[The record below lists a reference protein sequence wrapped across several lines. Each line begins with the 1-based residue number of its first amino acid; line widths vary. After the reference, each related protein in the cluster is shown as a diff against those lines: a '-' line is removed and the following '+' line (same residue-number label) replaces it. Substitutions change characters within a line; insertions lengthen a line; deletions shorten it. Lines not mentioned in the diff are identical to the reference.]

1 MVRDDSGRDSN
12 LHLLLEDYGK
22 QPQQRPGDSS
32 PARPD
37 PLPIRLLI
45 DDYPARKQDWLAR
58 FSTVAPLSGR
68 LAKPPAPEASVPR
81 LFRQPL
87 PLQVLPLQLLIEEYD
102 PARRQRG
109 GEAGYTN
116 GAGRL
121 ASTAPPISAEPD
133 DSALDFEVHW
143 EDGRV
148 GSRRWRA
155 VSASAA
161 VHVAAAVF
169 LFLLPPIVPD
179 AIEMTADLSAPQ
191 IIVLAPPE
199 ALLREL
205 ARQDQSQRPAPKEFS
220 GEAESPVPLLAPPA
234 PAPQAAA
241 PQPTAPQPKA
251 APPPPPVEEDVPPPE
266 TPSPA
271 PPTETLEEA
280 APPVPAATSPS
291 PGEIRPGAELARARR
306 PDELP
311 APRAPSSARP
321 KLELETPP
329 ATSPGRQGPLEFGS
343 LTLNAPPGQM
353 VNEAVQQLSQGGSR
367 GRQAVGDD
375 FGTAGVRGQLP
386 PSPGNTGSNLE
397 LLSDAQGVDFRP
409 YLTQVL
415 ASVRRNWYAVIPESA
430 RLGFAKGRVLIQ
442 FAIVRDGSVS
452 KLVIATSSGTQPLD
466 RAAVAGISASNPFP
480 PLPSEYKGADVR
492 LQFSFLYNI
501 KTR

>member
-1 MVRDDSGRDSN
+1 MVRKDSDRDSY

-22 QPQQRPGDSS
+22 QPQQRPAGSA

-58 FSTVAPLSGR
+58 FSTVGPLSDR
-68 LAKPPAPEASVPR
+68 SAELPASAAPAHR
-81 LFRQPL
+81 APL
-87 PLQVLPLQLLIEEYD
+87 PLLPLRLLIEEYD
-102 PARRQRG
+102 PAGRQQRV
-109 GEAGYTN
+109 EAGYAN
-116 GAGRL
+116 GAGAVSAAR
-121 ASTAPPISAEPD
+121 PISSEPD

-143 EDGRV
+143 EDDRA

-155 VSASAA
+155 VGASAA
-161 VHVAAAVF
+161 AHAAVAVF
-169 LFLLPPIVPD
+169 LFLLPPVIPD
-179 AIEMTADLSAPQ
+179 PIDMTADLSEPQ

-199 ALLREL
+199 SLLREL
-205 ARQDQSQRPAPKEFS
+205 ARQDQSERPAPKEFS

-234 PAPQAAA
+234 PAPKAAA
-241 PQPTAPQPKA
+241 PQPAAPQPKA
-251 APPPPPVEEDVPPPE
+251 VAPVPPPE
-266 TPSPA
+266 EAVPPSEIPSPA
-271 PPTETLEEA
+271 PPTETVEEA

-311 APRAPSSARP
+311 APRAPSSAKP

-397 LLSDAQGVDFRP
+397 LLSDAQGIDFRP

-480 PLPSEYKGADVR
+480 QLPSEYKGADIR

>member
-1 MVRDDSGRDSN
+1 
-12 LHLLLEDYGK
+12 
-22 QPQQRPGDSS
+22 
-32 PARPD
+32 
-37 PLPIRLLI
+37 
-45 DDYPARKQDWLAR
+45 
-58 FSTVAPLSGR
+58 
-68 LAKPPAPEASVPR
+68 
-81 LFRQPL
+81 
-87 PLQVLPLQLLIEEYD
+87 
-102 PARRQRG
+102 
-109 GEAGYTN
+109 
-116 GAGRL
+116 
-121 ASTAPPISAEPD
+121 
-133 DSALDFEVHW
+133 
-143 EDGRV
+143 
-148 GSRRWRA
+148 
-155 VSASAA
+155 
-161 VHVAAAVF
+161 
-169 LFLLPPIVPD
+169 
-179 AIEMTADLSAPQ
+179 MTADLSEPQ

-199 ALLREL
+199 SLLREL
-205 ARQDQSQRPAPKEFS
+205 ARQDQSERPAPKEFS

-234 PAPQAAA
+234 PTPKAAA
-241 PQPTAPQPKA
+241 PQPVAPEPKA
-251 APPPPPVEEDVPPPE
+251 VAPVPPPE
-266 TPSPA
+266 EAVPPSEIPSPA
-271 PPTETLEEA
+271 PPTETVEEA

-311 APRAPSSARP
+311 APRAPSSAKP

-375 FGTAGVRGQLP
+375 FGAAGVRGQLP

-397 LLSDAQGVDFRP
+397 LLSDAQGIDFRP

-480 PLPSEYKGADVR
+480 QLPSEYKGADIR